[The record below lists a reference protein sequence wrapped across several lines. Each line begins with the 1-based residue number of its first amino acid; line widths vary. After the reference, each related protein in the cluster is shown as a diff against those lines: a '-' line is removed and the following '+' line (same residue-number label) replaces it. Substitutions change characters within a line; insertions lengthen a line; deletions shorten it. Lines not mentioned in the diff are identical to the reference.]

1 MKPRELVKR
10 IKRGEK
16 WMIDKEALQARSFNN
31 DLLPCPFCGDKPKFK
46 TTFGR
51 RHQAGIHQ
59 IACDCCGIRTREFGS
74 TDGAR
79 HYWNMRAR

>member
-1 MKPRELVKR
+1 MTNKTAQL
-10 IKRGEK
+10 
-16 WMIDKEALQARSFNN
+16 EAKAQTQQVAPNN

-59 IACDCCGIRTREFGS
+59 IACDCCGIRTRGFGN